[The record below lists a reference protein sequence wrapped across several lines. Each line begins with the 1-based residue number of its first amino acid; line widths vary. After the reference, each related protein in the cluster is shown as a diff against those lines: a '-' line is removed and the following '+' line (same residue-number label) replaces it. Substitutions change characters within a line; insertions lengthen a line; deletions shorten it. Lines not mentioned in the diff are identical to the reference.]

1 MLRLRIEGSRR
12 ARGAFA
18 LIATLAVAALLASPA
33 EARPRKRA
41 PVHGWHTGYSAI
53 VVDAKTG
60 KVLHETK
67 ADAVRHPA
75 SLTKIMTLYLLFE
88 QIEAG
93 KLKLDSKLKVSARA
107 AAQAPSKLG
116 LDEDDTI
123 AVEDAIKALVTRSA
137 NDVAVAIAEAIGGS
151 EENFAQLMTKK
162 ARALGMQRTIFKNAS
177 GLPDAEQV
185 TTARDFAVLGR
196 AIQDRFPRQYRYFA
210 IKSFEWQGVGIR
222 NHNKLLGK
230 IDGLDG
236 IKTGYTRASGFNLV
250 SSVRVNERH
259 VVAVVLGGN
268 TAAARDA
275 RMRELIRTNLA
286 RASTGAR
293 TAPRVVETPEA
304 APARPVRIAS
314 TTPVEIAP
322 VSATAPSPGSEEPIR
337 PTPVKTFVV
346 GKSGEPASP
355 GAAKPGTL
363 GVVAPTS
370 LSLMTPAG
378 AVVQQWIVGPQPAA
392 ERQVLATPAA
402 AAPAPAPAETP
413 VAATPVAAPA
423 VASPAPAAIAVVIPA
438 PATASVPVIAPPA
451 PSTIPTR
458 APANLRGGWLIQVG
472 AFPDERQARE
482 RLDAT
487 RGKLSA
493 LLAKAAPYTE
503 KTVKGS
509 STLYR
514 ARFAGLDEA
523 GARRACELLKK
534 SDIACMATKN

>member
-1 MLRLRIEGSRR
+1 
-12 ARGAFA
+12 
-18 LIATLAVAALLASPA
+18 
-33 EARPRKRA
+33 
-41 PVHGWHTGYSAI
+41 
-53 VVDAKTG
+53 
-60 KVLHETK
+60 
-67 ADAVRHPA
+67 
-75 SLTKIMTLYLLFE
+75 
-88 QIEAG
+88 
-93 KLKLDSKLKVSARA
+93 
-107 AAQAPSKLG
+107 
-116 LDEDDTI
+116 
-123 AVEDAIKALVTRSA
+123 
-137 NDVAVAIAEAIGGS
+137 
-151 EENFAQLMTKK
+151 MTKK
-162 ARALGMQRTIFKNAS
+162 ARALGMQRTTFKNAS

-185 TTARDFAVLGR
+185 TTAREFAILGR
-196 AIQDRFPRQYRYFA
+196 AIQDRFPRHYRYFA

-293 TAPRVVETPEA
+293 TAPRIVEAPEA
-304 APARPVRIAS
+304 TPARPVRIAS
-314 TTPVEIAP
+314 TVPVEIP
-322 VSATAPSPGSEEPIR
+322 PISATAPSPGSEEPIR

-363 GVVAPTS
+363 GVVPSTS

-378 AVVQQWIVGPQPAA
+378 AVIQQWTVGPQPAA
-392 ERQVLATPAA
+392 ERQVLVVARGSPLRRPPKRPPRLRPLQLPPLHRPHRPLWPSSRPPRAA
-402 AAPAPAPAETP
+402 
-413 VAATPVAAPA
+413 V
-423 VASPAPAAIAVVIPA
+423 S
-438 PATASVPVIAPPA
+438 APPA
-451 PSTIPTR
+451 PAIPTR
-458 APANLRGGWLIQVG
+458 APANVRGGWLIQVG

-509 STLYR
+509 NTSVPRAFRRSRRGRRPARLRDAEEERHRLHGDEKLTGNDRVEWRRQHVREVRSST
-514 ARFAGLDEA
+514 
-523 GARRACELLKK
+523 
-534 SDIACMATKN
+534 MATKQNILGLVDAGREVVGAPLVGVELLHQRPVRPADLEVLGSRFKPQDLVRLFLGHRAMARRLSAPRTRIFLDVFTPSGVPAVQISFE

>member
-1 MLRLRIEGSRR
+1 MLRLRTERPRR
-12 ARGAFA
+12 AHRAFA
-18 LIATLAVAALLASPA
+18 LVATLVVAALLTTPA

-41 PVHGWHTGYSAI
+41 PAQGWHTGYSAI

-93 KLKLDSKLKVSARA
+93 KLKLDSKLKVSERA
-107 AAQAPSKLG
+107 AGQAPSKLG

-123 AVEDAIKALVTRSA
+123 AVENAIKALVTRSA
-137 NDVAVAIAEAIGGS
+137 NDVAVTIAEAIGGS

-162 ARALGMQRTIFKNAS
+162 ARSLGMQRTTFKNAS
-177 GLPDAEQV
+177 GLPDAQQV
-185 TTARDFAVLGR
+185 TTARDFAILGR
-196 AIQDRFPRQYRYFA
+196 AIQDRFPRHYRYFA
-210 IKSFEWQGVGIR
+210 IKSFEWRGVGIR

-250 SSVRVNERH
+250 SSVRANERH

-275 RMRELIRTNLA
+275 RMRELIRTSLA

-304 APARPVRIAS
+304 APARPVRVAS
-314 TTPVEIAP
+314 SAPIEIVPA
-322 VSATAPSPGSEEPIR
+322 SATAPSPGSEEPIR

-346 GKSGEPASP
+346 GKGGEPASP
-355 GAAKPGTL
+355 ATAKPGTL
-363 GVVAPTS
+363 GVVPSTS

-378 AVVQQWIVGPQPAA
+378 AVVQQWTVGPQPAA
-392 ERQVLATPAA
+392 ERQGLVAPIPAPIPAETAAA
-402 AAPAPAPAETP
+402 AAPAETPTVTLPAPAVVAVVTPAPVSTP
-413 VAATPVAAPA
+413 V
-423 VASPAPAAIAVVIPA
+423 S
-438 PATASVPVIAPPA
+438 APPA
-451 PSTIPTR
+451 PSIPTR
-458 APANLRGGWLIQVG
+458 APANVRGGWLIQVG

-482 RLDAT
+482 RIEAT
-487 RGKLSA
+487 RGKLTA

-509 STLYR
+509 STLFR

>member
-1 MLRLRIEGSRR
+1 MLRLRLEGSRR
-12 ARGAFA
+12 ARAAFA
-18 LIATLAVAALLASPA
+18 LIATLVAAALLAAPA

-41 PVHGWHTGYSAI
+41 PAQGWHTGYSAI
-53 VVDAKTG
+53 VIDAKTG

-123 AVEDAIKALVTRSA
+123 AVENAIKALVTRSA

-162 ARALGMQRTIFKNAS
+162 ARALGMQRTTFKNAS
-177 GLPDAEQV
+177 GLPNAEQV
-185 TTARDFAVLGR
+185 TTAREFAILGR
-196 AIQDRFPRQYRYFA
+196 AVQDRFPRQYRYFA

-250 SSVRVNERH
+250 SSVRTNQRH

-275 RMRELIRTNLA
+275 RMRELIRASLA

-293 TAPRVVETPEA
+293 TAPRVVEAPEA
-304 APARPVRIAS
+304 TPARPVRVAS
-314 TTPVEIAP
+314 SGPVEIAP
-322 VSATAPSPGSEEPIR
+322 ISATAPSPGSEEPIR
-337 PTPVKTFVV
+337 PTPVKTYVV

-355 GAAKPGTL
+355 GTAKPGTL
-363 GVVAPTS
+363 GIVPST
-370 LSLMTPAG
+370 SLMTPAG
-378 AVVQQWIVGPQPAA
+378 AVIQQWNVGPQPAA
-392 ERQVLATPAA
+392 ERQALV
-402 AAPAPAPAETP
+402 APAPAPAPTET
-413 VAATPVAAPA
+413 
-423 VASPAPAAIAVVIPA
+423 PAPAIPTATPA
-438 PATASVPVIAPPA
+438 PAHPLQPPLLHRPHRQSWPSSPRHPLAPRPRPRSPPA
-451 PSTIPTR
+451 
-458 APANLRGGWLIQVG
+458 LRRT
-472 AFPDERQARE
+472 F
-482 RLDAT
+482 
-487 RGKLSA
+487 
-493 LLAKAAPYTE
+493 AA
-503 KTVKGS
+503 
-509 STLYR
+509 
-514 ARFAGLDEA
+514 AG
-523 GARRACELLKK
+523 
-534 SDIACMATKN
+534 

>member
-1 MLRLRIEGSRR
+1 MLRLRMEGSRR
-12 ARGAFA
+12 ARWAFA
-18 LIATLAVAALLASPA
+18 LIATLVAAALLTTPA

-41 PVHGWHTGYSAI
+41 PAQGWHTGYSAI

-88 QIEAG
+88 QIDAG

-137 NDVAVAIAEAIGGS
+137 NDVAIAIAEAIGGS
-151 EENFAQLMTKK
+151 EENFARLMTKK
-162 ARALGMQRTIFKNAS
+162 ARALGMQRTTFKNAS

-185 TTARDFAVLGR
+185 TTAREFAVLGR
-196 AIQDRFPRQYRYFA
+196 AIQDRFPRHYRYFA
-210 IKSFEWQGVGIR
+210 IKSFEWQGVDIR

-250 SSVRVNERH
+250 SSVRANQRH

-293 TAPRVVETPEA
+293 TAPRVVEAPEA
-304 APARPVRIAS
+304 APTRPVRIAS
-314 TTPVEIAP
+314 TVPVEIAP
-322 VSATAPSPGSEEPIR
+322 TSASAPSPGSEEPIR

-355 GAAKPGTL
+355 GTAKPGTL
-363 GVVAPTS
+363 GVVPSTS

-378 AVVQQWIVGPQPAA
+378 AVVQQWTVGPQPAA
-392 ERQVLATPAA
+392 ERQALVVPV
-402 AAPAPAPAETP
+402 APAPAPAPETP
-413 VAATPVAAPA
+413 APA
-423 VASPAPAAIAVVIPA
+423 LPVTIPSAPSPAPAIVATVTPA
-438 PATASVPVIAPPA
+438 PASAPVSAPPA
-451 PSTIPTR
+451 HSIPTS
-458 APANLRGGWLIQVG
+458 APANVRGSWLIQVG

-482 RLDAT
+482 RLEET
-487 RGKLSA
+487 RIKLRVQ
-493 LLAKAAPYTE
+493 LAKAAPYTE

>member
-1 MLRLRIEGSRR
+1 MLRSRLEGSRR
-12 ARGAFA
+12 ARAAFA
-18 LIATLAVAALLASPA
+18 LIATLVVAALLAAPA

-41 PVHGWHTGYSAI
+41 PAQGWHTGYSAI

-107 AAQAPSKLG
+107 AEQAPSKLG

-123 AVEDAIKALVTRSA
+123 AVENAIKALVTRSA
-137 NDVAVAIAEAIGGS
+137 NDVAVTVAEAIGGS
-151 EENFAQLMTKK
+151 EENFARLMTKK
-162 ARALGMQRTIFKNAS
+162 ARALGMQRTTFKNAS

-185 TTARDFAVLGR
+185 TTAREFAILGR

-210 IKSFEWQGVGIR
+210 IKSFAWQGVGIR

-250 SSVRVNERH
+250 SSVRTNQRH

-275 RMRELIRTNLA
+275 RMRELIRANLA

-293 TAPRVVETPEA
+293 TTPRVVEAPEA
-304 APARPVRIAS
+304 TPTRPLRIAS
-314 TTPVEIAP
+314 SVPVEIT
-322 VSATAPSPGSEEPIR
+322 STFATAPSPGSEEPIR
-337 PTPVKTFVV
+337 PTPVKTYVV

-355 GAAKPGTL
+355 GTAKPGTL
-363 GVVAPTS
+363 GVVPST
-370 LSLMTPAG
+370 SLMTPAS
-378 AVVQQWIVGPQPAA
+378 AVIQQWTVGPQPAA
-392 ERQVLATPAA
+392 ERQAPFVS
-402 AAPAPAPAETP
+402 AAPAPAPVPAET
-413 VAATPVAAPA
+413 
-423 VASPAPAAIAVVIPA
+423 PAPAAPATSTIVSSPAPPSTPVSASPIPA
-438 PATASVPVIAPPA
+438 SAPPGAPPA
-451 PSTIPTR
+451 PSIPTS
-458 APANLRGGWLIQVG
+458 APAKVRGGWLIQVG

-487 RGKLSA
+487 RGKLAA

-503 KTVKGS
+503 KTDKGS
-509 STLYR
+509 STLFR

-523 GARRACELLKK
+523 GARRACELLRK
-534 SDIACMATKN
+534 SAIACMATKN

>member
-1 MLRLRIEGSRR
+1 
-12 ARGAFA
+12 
-18 LIATLAVAALLASPA
+18 
-33 EARPRKRA
+33 
-41 PVHGWHTGYSAI
+41 
-53 VVDAKTG
+53 
-60 KVLHETK
+60 VLHETK
-67 ADAVRHPA
+67 ADAIRHPA

-123 AVEDAIKALVTRSA
+123 AVENAIKALVTRSA
-137 NDVAVAIAEAIGGS
+137 NDVAVIVAEAIGGS
-151 EENFAQLMTKK
+151 EENFARLMTKK
-162 ARALGMQRTIFKNAS
+162 ARALGMQRTTFKNAS
-177 GLPDAEQV
+177 GLPDALQV
-185 TTARDFAVLGR
+185 TTARDFAILGR
-196 AIQDRFPRQYRYFA
+196 AIQDRFPRHYRYFA

-236 IKTGYTRASGFNLV
+236 IKTGYTKASGFNLV
-250 SSVRVNERH
+250 SSVRTKQRH

-275 RMRELIRTNLA
+275 RMRELIRVNLA

-293 TAPRVVETPEA
+293 TAPGVVEAPET

-314 TTPVEIAP
+314 SVPVEIVP
-322 VSATAPSPGSEEPIR
+322 TSATAPSPGSEEPIR

-355 GAAKPGTL
+355 GTAKPGTL
-363 GVVAPTS
+363 GVVPST
-370 LSLMTPAG
+370 SLMTPVG
-378 AVVQQWIVGPQPAA
+378 AVVQQWNVGPQPAV
-392 ERQVLATPAA
+392 ERQMVVAPAM
-402 AAPAPAPAETP
+402 PAPAPTSVETP
-413 VAATPVAAPA
+413 VQVAPVA
-423 VASPAPAAIAVVIPA
+423 STI
-438 PATASVPVIAPPA
+438 IAPPA
-451 PSTIPTR
+451 PPTTPVSVAPAPTSAPPSIPPAPSIPTS
-458 APANLRGGWLIQVG
+458 APVNLRGGWLIQVG

-487 RGKLSA
+487 RGKLA
-493 LLAKAAPYTE
+493 VLLAKAAPYTE

-509 STLYR
+509 STLFR

-523 GARRACELLKK
+523 GARRACAMLKK
-534 SDIACMATKN
+534 SDIACLATKN

>member
-1 MLRLRIEGSRR
+1 MLRLRIERPRR
-12 ARGAFA
+12 ARRAFA
-18 LIATLAVAALLASPA
+18 LVATLVVAALLASPA

-41 PVHGWHTGYSAI
+41 PAHGWHTGYSAI

-93 KLKLDSKLKVSARA
+93 KLKLDSKLNVSARA
-107 AAQAPSKLG
+107 AGQVPSKLG

-123 AVEDAIKALVTRSA
+123 AVENAIKALVTRSA
-137 NDVAVAIAEAIGGS
+137 NDVAVTIAEAIGGS

-162 ARALGMQRTIFKNAS
+162 ARALGMQRTTFRNAS
-177 GLPDAEQV
+177 GLPDALQV
-185 TTARDFAVLGR
+185 TTARDFAILGR
-196 AIQDRFPRQYRYFA
+196 AIQDRFPRHYRYFA

-250 SSVRVNERH
+250 SSVRANERH

-275 RMRELIRTNLA
+275 RMRELIRANLA

-304 APARPVRIAS
+304 APARPMRVAS
-314 TTPVEIAP
+314 SVPVEIAP
-322 VSATAPSPGSEEPIR
+322 ASATAPSPGSEEPIR

-346 GKSGEPASP
+346 GKSGEPAVP
-355 GAAKPGTL
+355 AMVKPGTL
-363 GVVAPTS
+363 GVVPAT
-370 LSLMTPAG
+370 SLMTPAG
-378 AVVQQWIVGPQPAA
+378 AIVQQWTVGPQPTA
-392 ERQVLATPAA
+392 ERQGIVVPVM
-402 AAPAPAPAETP
+402 PAPAVVETSAPATP
-413 VAATPVAAPA
+413 IANAVVPPPSPPATPV
-423 VASPAPAAIAVVIPA
+423 SITPAPASA
-438 PATASVPVIAPPA
+438 PLARS
-451 PSTIPTR
+451 IPTS
-458 APANLRGGWLIQVG
+458 APANVRGGWLIQVG

-482 RLDAT
+482 RIDAT
-487 RGKLSA
+487 RGKLVA
-493 LLAKAAPYTE
+493 QLAKAAPYTE
-503 KTVKGS
+503 RTVKGS
-509 STLYR
+509 STLFR

-534 SDIACMATKN
+534 SDIACLATKN

>member
-1 MLRLRIEGSRR
+1 MLRLRIERSRR
-12 ARGAFA
+12 ARAAFA
-18 LIATLAVAALLASPA
+18 LIATLVVAALLAAPA

-41 PVHGWHTGYSAI
+41 PAQGWHTGYSAI

-137 NDVAVAIAEAIGGS
+137 NDVAVVIAEAIGGS
-151 EENFAQLMTKK
+151 EENFARLMTKK
-162 ARALGMQRTIFKNAS
+162 ARVLGMLRTTFKNAS
-177 GLPDAEQV
+177 GLPDAEQI
-185 TTARDFAVLGR
+185 TTAREFAILGR

-250 SSVRVNERH
+250 SSVRTNERH

-275 RMRELIRTNLA
+275 RMRELIRANLA

-293 TAPRVVETPEA
+293 TAPRVVEAPEA
-304 APARPVRIAS
+304 VPTRPVRIAS
-314 TTPVEIAP
+314 SVPVEIVP
-322 VSATAPSPGSEEPIR
+322 TSATAPSPGSEEPIR
-337 PTPVKTFVV
+337 PTPVKTYVV
-346 GKSGEPASP
+346 GKSGEPAVP
-355 GAAKPGTL
+355 AMVKPGTL
-363 GVVAPTS
+363 GVVPST
-370 LSLMTPAG
+370 SLMTPVG
-378 AVVQQWIVGPQPAA
+378 AVIQQWHVGPQPAA
-392 ERQVLATPAA
+392 ERQALIAPAPAPTPAETPAA
-402 AAPAPAPAETP
+402 AAPAVVAVVSPPAPPSTP
-413 VAATPVAAPA
+413 VSATP
-423 VASPAPAAIAVVIPA
+423 IPA
-438 PATASVPVIAPPA
+438 NAPPSAPPA
-451 PSTIPTR
+451 PSIPTS
-458 APANLRGGWLIQVG
+458 APANVRGGWLIQVG

-482 RLDAT
+482 QLDAT
-487 RGKLSA
+487 RGKIAA

-509 STLYR
+509 STLFR

-523 GARRACELLKK
+523 GARRACELLRK
-534 SDIACMATKN
+534 SEIACLATKN

>member
-1 MLRLRIEGSRR
+1 MLRLRLEGSRR
-12 ARGAFA
+12 ARAAFA
-18 LIATLAVAALLASPA
+18 LIATLVAAALLAAPA

-41 PVHGWHTGYSAI
+41 PAQGWHTGYSAI
-53 VVDAKTG
+53 VIDAKTG

-123 AVEDAIKALVTRSA
+123 AVENAIKALVTRSA

-162 ARALGMQRTIFKNAS
+162 ARALGMQRTTFKNAS
-177 GLPDAEQV
+177 GLPNAEQV
-185 TTARDFAVLGR
+185 TTAREFAILGR
-196 AIQDRFPRQYRYFA
+196 AVQDRFPRQYRYFA

-250 SSVRVNERH
+250 SSVRTNQRH

-275 RMRELIRTNLA
+275 RMRELIRASLA

-293 TAPRVVETPEA
+293 TAPRVVEAPEA
-304 APARPVRIAS
+304 TPARPVRVAS
-314 TTPVEIAP
+314 SGPVEIAP
-322 VSATAPSPGSEEPIR
+322 ISATAPSPGSEEPIR
-337 PTPVKTFVV
+337 PTPVKTYVV

-355 GAAKPGTL
+355 GTAKPGTL
-363 GVVAPTS
+363 GIVPST
-370 LSLMTPAG
+370 SLMTPAG
-378 AVVQQWIVGPQPAA
+378 AVIQQWNVGPQPAA
-392 ERQVLATPAA
+392 ERQALV
-402 AAPAPAPAETP
+402 APAPAAAPTETP
-413 VAATPVAAPA
+413 APAIPTATPAPAAPVAAPTI
-423 VASPAPAAIAVVIPA
+423 ASPAPAIVAVVTPA
-438 PATASVPVIAPPA
+438 PVSAPPA
-451 PSTIPTR
+451 PSIPTR
-458 APANLRGGWLIQVG
+458 APANVRGGWLIQVG

-482 RLDAT
+482 RIDAT
-487 RGKLSA
+487 RGKLAA

-509 STLYR
+509 STLFR

-534 SDIACMATKN
+534 SDIACLATKN

>member
-1 MLRLRIEGSRR
+1 MLRLRLEGSRR
-12 ARGAFA
+12 TRAACV
-18 LIATLAVAALLASPA
+18 LIASLAVAALLIAPA

-41 PVHGWHTGYSAI
+41 PAQGWQTGYSAI

-67 ADAVRHPA
+67 ADAIRHPA

-93 KLKLDSKLKVSARA
+93 KLKLNSKLKVSAHA

-123 AVEDAIKALVTRSA
+123 AVENAIKALVTRSA
-137 NDVAVAIAEAIGGS
+137 NDVAATVAEAIAGS
-151 EENFAQLMTKK
+151 EENFARLMTKK
-162 ARALGMQRTIFKNAS
+162 ARALGMQRTTFKNAS
-177 GLPDAEQV
+177 GLPDALQV

-196 AIQDRFPRQYRYFA
+196 AIQDRFPRHYRYFA

-230 IDGLDG
+230 IAGLDG

-250 SSVRVNERH
+250 SSVRTNQRH

-275 RMRELIRTNLA
+275 RMRELIRANLA

-293 TAPRVVETPEA
+293 TAPRVVEAPEA
-304 APARPVRIAS
+304 TPARPVRIAS
-314 TTPVEIAP
+314 AAPVEIVAT
-322 VSATAPSPGSEEPIR
+322 SATAPSPGSEEPIR
-337 PTPVKTFVV
+337 PTPVKTFII

-363 GVVAPTS
+363 GVVPAA
-370 LSLMTPAG
+370 SLMTPIG
-378 AVVQQWIVGPQPAA
+378 AVVQQWTVGPQPAA
-392 ERQVLATPAA
+392 ERQGIVAPASAPTA
-402 AAPAPAPAETP
+402 AEMPAPSAVAVVAPAPPSAP
-413 VAATPVAAPA
+413 VSATPIPASAAP
-423 VASPAPAAIAVVIPA
+423 S
-438 PATASVPVIAPPA
+438 APPA
-451 PSTIPTR
+451 SSIPTS

-482 RLDAT
+482 RIDAT

-503 KTVKGS
+503 QTIKGS
-509 STLYR
+509 STLFR

-523 GARRACELLKK
+523 GARRACAMLKK
-534 SDIACMATKN
+534 SEIACMATKN

>member
-1 MLRLRIEGSRR
+1 MLRLRLERSRR
-12 ARGAFA
+12 ARAAFA
-18 LIATLAVAALLASPA
+18 LIATLVVAALLAAPA

-41 PVHGWHTGYSAI
+41 PAQGWHTGYSAI

-75 SLTKIMTLYLLFE
+75 SLTKVMTLYLLFE

-93 KLKLDSKLKVSARA
+93 KLKLDSKLKVSAGA

-151 EENFAQLMTKK
+151 EENFAHLMTKK
-162 ARALGMQRTIFKNAS
+162 ALALGMQRTTFKNAS

-185 TTARDFAVLGR
+185 TTARDFAILGR

-210 IKSFEWQGVGIR
+210 IKSFEWQGIGIR

-236 IKTGYTRASGFNLV
+236 IKTGYTKASGFNLV
-250 SSVRVNERH
+250 SSVRVNQRH
-259 VVAVVLGGN
+259 VVAVILGGN

-275 RMRELIRTNLA
+275 RMRELIRANLA

-293 TAPRVVETPEA
+293 TAPRVVEAPEA
-304 APARPVRIAS
+304 TPVRPVRIAS
-314 TTPVEIAP
+314 NVPVEIP
-322 VSATAPSPGSEEPIR
+322 PTSATAPSPGSEEPIR

-355 GAAKPGTL
+355 GTAKPGTL
-363 GVVAPTS
+363 GVVPSTS

-378 AVVQQWIVGPQPAA
+378 AVVQQWQVGPQPAA
-392 ERQVLATPAA
+392 ERQALVAPAA
-402 AAPAPAPAETP
+402 PAPAPAPAETP
-413 VAATPVAAPA
+413 APAAPA
-423 VASPAPAAIAVVIPA
+423 TSTIVSPPALPSTPVSATPIPA
-438 PATASVPVIAPPA
+438 SAPPSAPPA
-451 PSTIPTR
+451 PTIPTS
-458 APANLRGGWLIQVG
+458 APANVRGGWLIQVG

-509 STLYR
+509 STFFR

-534 SDIACMATKN
+534 SEIACMATKN